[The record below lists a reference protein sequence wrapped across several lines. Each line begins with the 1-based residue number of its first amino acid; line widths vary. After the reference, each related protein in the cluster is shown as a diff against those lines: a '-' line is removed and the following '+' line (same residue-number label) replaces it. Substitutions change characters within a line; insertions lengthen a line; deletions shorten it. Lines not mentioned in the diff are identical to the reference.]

1 VAGLRAAIE
10 RADALLIATPEYNT
24 SIPGV
29 LKNAVDWA
37 LFGAVWAQAAL
48 RRVLAHVGARVMD
61 SELPVASAAEA
72 WNEDGSLRD
81 PAIADRLSGRLP
93 ELIAAAARESVAA

>member
-37 LFGAVWAQAAL
+37 SRPFPGNALCNKPVLVVGASTGVFGAVW
-48 RRVLAHVGARVMD
+48 
-61 SELPVASAAEA
+61 EA

-81 PAIADRLSGRLP
+81 PAIADRLSGRLA